1 MSPSK
6 SSDSGFSDSAN
17 GDHESLEDKRSDAGD
32 SGIMSTCESK
42 KISSVLSATSD
53 KASNTNSDT
62 KGTPGDDDSD
72 SSGALSATGDKTDN
86 TNNNSDNTNSNTG
99 DSDSSG
105 ALSATDDKTNTTTN
119 NSDNS
124 NTGDSDS
131 SGALSATGDKTN
143 NINSGSDTVVN
154 TVDTDMGIS
163 DVSFTDDQNNDAD
176 KDSNIVSDPGVC
188 IKGSNSV
195 SAAVGQGGIP
205 DEDVGDS
212 KTEADSASNKEQGS
226 DDGMN

>member
-42 KISSVLSATSD
+42 KSSSVLSATSD
-53 KASNTNSDT
+53 KAGNTNSDA

-86 TNNNSDNTNSNTG
+86 TNNNNDNTNSNTG
-99 DSDSSG
+99 DLDSSG

-119 NSDNS
+119 DSDNS

-143 NINSGSDTVVN
+143 NTNSGSDTV
-154 TVDTDMGIS
+154 DTDMGSS

-176 KDSNIVSDPGVC
+176 KDSNVVSDPGVC

-226 DDGMN
+226 DEGMN